1 MRVEVER
8 IMSDA
13 SPVLGVLVTDMR
25 FTRPPGDVA
34 SRHSYPHP
42 VRLRTVPGV
51 AAAQIVKAERP
62 DDVLKPYL
70 DGALA
75 LQDEGVA
82 AITTT
87 CGFLVLFQ
95 QEIASRLR
103 VPFIASSLL
112 QVPLVHALVQGRIG
126 LITADAR
133 ALSPA
138 HLAAARADR
147 VPMAIAGL
155 EEYEVFAAP
164 LLRDEGEIDLD
175 AVESVV
181 VATADRMLSEH
192 PDIAAFVFEC
202 HNLAPFGAAVQR
214 ATGRPVYDVL
224 SLLSLVMQGTSKPA
238 FR

>member
-1 MRVEVER
+1 
-8 IMSDA
+8 MSDEQSVA
-13 SPVLGVLVTDMR
+13 PVLGILVTDMR
-25 FTRPPGDVA
+25 FKRPPGDVA
-34 SRHSYPHP
+34 SERSYPHA

-51 AAAQIVKAERP
+51 TAAQIVTAARP
-62 DDVLKPYL
+62 DALLKPYL

-95 QEIASRLR
+95 HEIASRLR
-103 VPFIASSLL
+103 VPFVASSLL
-112 QVPLVHALVQGRIG
+112 QVPLVHALVRGRIG

-133 ALSPA
+133 ALTSA
-138 HLAAARADR
+138 HLAAANADA
-147 VPMAIAGL
+147 VPMVIAGL
-155 EEYEVFAAP
+155 EECEAFAAP

-175 AVESVV
+175 AVEDAVV
-181 VATADRMLSEH
+181 TTAKRMMAQH
-192 PDIAAFVFEC
+192 PDLAAFVFEC

-214 ATGRPVYDVL
+214 ATGRPVFDVL
-224 SLLSLVMQGTSKPA
+224 SLLSLVVHATSKPT

>member
-1 MRVEVER
+1 MTVESV
-8 IMSDA
+8 A
-13 SPVLGVLVTDMR
+13 SPVLGILVTDMR

-34 SRHSYPHP
+34 SARSYPHP

-51 AAAQIVKAERP
+51 AAAQIVQAQRPAE
-62 DDVLKPYL
+62 VLKPYL

-95 QEIASRLR
+95 EEIASRLR
-103 VPFIASSLL
+103 VPFVASSLL

-126 LITADAR
+126 VITADAG
-133 ALSPA
+133 ALTSE
-138 HLAAARADR
+138 HLLAAHAER

-155 EEYEVFAAP
+155 EACEAFAAP
-164 LLRDEGEIDLD
+164 LLRDEGEIDCD
-175 AVESVV
+175 AVEDAVV
-181 VATADRMLSEH
+181 SVATRMMSEH

-202 HNLAPFGAAVQR
+202 HNLAPFGRAVQR
-214 ATGRPVYDVL
+214 ATRRPVFDVL
-224 SLLSLVMQGTSKPA
+224 SLLSLVVHGAAKPT

>member
-1 MRVEVER
+1 
-8 IMSDA
+8 
-13 SPVLGVLVTDMR
+13 
-25 FTRPPGDVA
+25 
-34 SRHSYPHP
+34 
-42 VRLRTVPGV
+42 LRTVPGV
-51 AAAQIVKAERP
+51 AAAQIVTAQRP
-62 DDVLKPYL
+62 EEVLKPYL

-87 CGFLVLFQ
+87 CGFLVFFQ

-103 VPFIASSLL
+103 VPFVASSLL

-133 ALSPA
+133 ALTSA
-138 HLAAARADR
+138 HLAAANADR
-147 VPMAIAGL
+147 VPMTIAGL
-155 EEYEVFAAP
+155 EACEAFAAP

-175 AVESVV
+175 AVERAVV
-181 VATADRMLSEH
+181 STANRMTSEH

-214 ATGRPVYDVL
+214 ATGRPVFDVL
-224 SLLSLVMQGTSKPA
+224 SLLSLVVHGASKPT